1 MLSYTGSRNAFGTF
15 TNNSSAANLALGD
28 TLINDANREL
38 LNSRNWDFLKKTWS
52 ISSIAS
58 QQFYSLPSDC
68 DNPTNIITTI
78 GSTNYFPVEVPSYDF
93 WVQLNSTTTFTSD
106 TSEYYI
112 FFGGQVGLWPIPS
125 SSTSNFIT
133 LSGERRFKDLS
144 IADYTT
150 GTIITATNGNA
161 TIVGSGTSWTSK
173 MNGRWIQIADSNS
186 TNTGDGLWYQ
196 ILSVTNTTTLTL
208 VGVYNGPSIVAGSS
222 SYVIGQTSL
231 VPETYQMLPVYRAV
245 EMYYTTINPDKD
257 RAGQFKLKYS
267 EGLKRMIADWGE
279 KSTSPVIDYGP
290 VQDAV
295 KNPNLY
301 IQQ

>member
-1 MLSYTGSRNAFGTF
+1 
-15 TNNSSAANLALGD
+15 
-28 TLINDANREL
+28 
-38 LNSRNWDFLKKTWS
+38 
-52 ISSIAS
+52 
-58 QQFYSLPSDC
+58 
-68 DNPTNIITTI
+68 
-78 GSTNYFPVEVPSYDF
+78 
-93 WVQLNSTTTFTSD
+93 
-106 TSEYYI
+106 
-112 FFGGQVGLWPIPS
+112 
-125 SSTSNFIT
+125 
-133 LSGERRFKDLS
+133 
-144 IADYTT
+144 
-150 GTIITATNGNA
+150 
-161 TIVGSGTSWTSK
+161 